1 MTDRTTTTEMM
12 RTCFSELMKSVG
24 TSIPGQVLGFDSGS
38 QLAQVQVGVERVD
51 INGNSVA
58 LSPITEV
65 PVYFPG
71 GDFCVEYQIDAGNEG
86 LILFSQRCID
96 AWVNQGGTA
105 PPPIRRFHD
114 MSDALFIP
122 GFRSQANKMSS
133 FQNNGV
139 RLRDKDGTNYIWLKN
154 DGTIAIQATAI
165 NIVSNL
171 VVAGDMAVNGGTIT
185 NEGVNVGST
194 HVHGGVTSGPNNT
207 SVPS

>member
-12 RTCFSELMKSVG
+12 RKCFSELMKSVG

-38 QLAQVQVGVERVD
+38 QLAQVQVGIERID
-51 INGNSVA
+51 INGKSVA
-58 LSPITEV
+58 LSPISEV
-65 PVYFPG
+65 PIYFPG

-122 GFRSQANKMSS
+122 GFRSQPNKLAG
-133 FQNNGV
+133 FQNNGI
-139 RLRDKDGTNYIWLKN
+139 RLRDKDGSNFIWLKN
-154 DGTIAIQATAI
+154 DGTILIQATTM
-165 NIVSNL
+165 NIIANTTFVGN
-171 VVAGDMAVNGGTIT
+171 VAVNSGNIT
-185 NEGVNVGST
+185 NEGVNVGGT
-194 HVHGGVTSGPNNT
+194 HVHPIGSPNT
-207 SVPS
+207 GTPI